1 MRARL
6 VVVFL
11 VPLIAVLLALG
22 GAAGWSAARSIQQTF
37 YTQQLGDL
45 GYFVTTARQSLLAGS
60 TAVFDAEAARFQE
73 VYGTQVA
80 VFDLSGGVWAASDIA
95 SSRPLSETQGEQ
107 VVQALSGRR
116 AETPTPAQPWV
127 VADLSL
133 VEPVFDDGDVI
144 GAVMISATGEAARV
158 AIARQVTIFAVI
170 AVVSIALGIG
180 LVFQLARWV
189 LSPVRRLDEAMV
201 AIEHG
206 AMDARVDV
214 DTGPPELRRATQVFN
229 GMADEIERVVA
240 RQQEFAANASH
251 ELRNPLNALLL
262 RVEYLATGLGPEWD
276 GDVEETRQEGRRMTE
291 ILETLLALTRSGRG
305 DSTFSAV
312 DLTALAAR
320 RAGAWRE
327 VAAQRG
333 VTLNADGGDA
343 VLSVTDR
350 MIVESALDALIDNA
364 VKFSPDGGVVDLR
377 AARDGVECSI
387 TVRDHGPGLTPDQAV
402 QAADRFWRGADGD
415 DVPGSGLGLA
425 IATDLMRSIGGDL
438 LVSPADGG
446 GLRVALRLRDG
457 RAE

>member
-1 MRARL
+1 VRTRL

-11 VPLIAVLLALG
+11 VPLIAVLVSLG
-22 GAAGWSAARSIQQTF
+22 GAAGWSAARSIQQAF

-60 TAVFDAEAARFQE
+60 TAVFDAEADRFQE

-80 VFDLSGGVWAASDIA
+80 VFDIAGGVWAASDRV
-95 SSRPLSETQGEQ
+95 SSRQLSEAQGEQ
-107 VVQALSGRR
+107 VAQALSGRR
-116 AETPTPAQPWV
+116 AEIPVPAQPWA
-127 VADLSL
+127 VADVSL

-144 GAVMISATGEAARV
+144 GAVMISATGDAASG
-158 AIARQVTIFAVI
+158 AIVRQVALFAIV
-170 AVVSIALGIG
+170 AAVSIALGVL

-214 DTGPPELRRATQVFN
+214 DTGPPELRRMTQVFN

-262 RVEYLATGLGPEWD
+262 RVEHLATGLGGEWAA
-276 GDVEETRQEGRRMTE
+276 DVEETRQEGRRMTE
-291 ILETLLALTRSGRG
+291 ILETLLNLTRSGRG

-327 VAAQRG
+327 VAAKRG
-333 VTLNADGGDA
+333 IVLRADSGET

-364 VKFSPDGGVVDLR
+364 VKFSPDGGVVELY
-377 AARDGVECSI
+377 AAHDGAGSSI
-387 TVRDHGPGLTPDQAV
+387 SVRDHGPGLGPEQV
-402 QAADRFWRGADGD
+402 GQAADRFWRGADGD

-425 IATDLMRSIGGDL
+425 IATDLMHSIGGDL
-438 LVSPADGG
+438 VVSAADGG
-446 GLRVALRLRDG
+446 GLRVTLRLQDG
-457 RAE
+457 DAE

>member
-1 MRARL
+1 VRTRL
-6 VVVFL
+6 VIVFL
-11 VPLIAVLLALG
+11 VPLIAVLLSLG
-22 GAAGWSAARSIQQTF
+22 GAAGWSAARSIQQAF

-45 GYFVTTARQSLLAGS
+45 SYFVTTARQSLLAGS
-60 TAVFDAEAARFQE
+60 TAVFDAEAARFHE
-73 VYGTQVA
+73 VYGTRVS
-80 VFDLSGGVWAASDIA
+80 VFDIVGGVWAASEGA
-95 SSRPLSETQGEQ
+95 SPALSETQIEQ
-107 VVQALSGRR
+107 VSQALSGRR
-116 AETPTPAQPWV
+116 AEIPNPAQPWA
-127 VADLSL
+127 VADVSL

-144 GAVMISATGEAARV
+144 GAVMISATADAARG
-158 AIARQVTIFAVI
+158 AITRQITIFAVVSAAAI
-170 AVVSIALGIG
+170 AIG
-180 LVFQLARWV
+180 VLLVFQLARWV

-201 AIEHG
+201 AIERG

-214 DTGPPELRRATQVFN
+214 DTGPPELRRMTRVFN
-229 GMADEIERVVA
+229 GMADEIERVFA

-262 RVEYLATGLGPEWD
+262 RVEHLATGLGSEWD
-276 GDVEETRQEGRRMTE
+276 ADIEETRQEGRRMAE

-333 VTLNADGGDA
+333 ITLHAGGGEP

-364 VKFSPDGGVVDLR
+364 VKFSPDGGVVELR
-377 AARDGVECSI
+377 ARREGGGCSI
-387 TVRDHGPGLTPDQAV
+387 SVRDHGPGLSPEQLGQAT
-402 QAADRFWRGADGD
+402 DRFWRGADGD
-415 DVPGSGLGLA
+415 DVPGTGLGLA

-438 LVSPADGG
+438 LVTSAEDGG
-446 GLRVALRLRDG
+446 LQVTLRMRDG
-457 RAE
+457 DAE